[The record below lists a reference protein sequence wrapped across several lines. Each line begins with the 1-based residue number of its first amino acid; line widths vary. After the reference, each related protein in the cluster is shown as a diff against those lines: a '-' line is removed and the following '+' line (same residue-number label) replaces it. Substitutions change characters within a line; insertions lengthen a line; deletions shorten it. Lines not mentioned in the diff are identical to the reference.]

1 MLTVFSA
8 PSPAGAPTVFLKV
21 LAQCDFIIMD
31 LKLANNAAH
40 LKYPGVSNKL
50 ILQNF
55 ALLKNSGKPF
65 LVRTPLIPGI
75 TNTATILTA
84 LQKIIG
90 TAKWEQWPYN
100 TLAGAKYQSLNIQ
113 YSLTRPQQV

>member
-1 MLTVFSA
+1 
-8 PSPAGAPTVFLKV
+8 
-21 LAQCDFIIMD
+21 MD

-75 TNTATILTA
+75 TNTTTNLTA
-84 LQKIIG
+84 LQKNNWHRKVG
-90 TAKWEQWPYN
+90 AAALQHLSRGQVPKPEYTVFANKAA
-100 TLAGAKYQSLNIQ
+100 AGVG
-113 YSLTRPQQV
+113 QQGWLR

>member
-8 PSPAGAPTVFLKV
+8 PSPAGAPKVFLKV

-40 LKYPGVSNKL
+40 LKYTGVSNKL

-75 TNTATILTA
+75 TNTATNLTA

-90 TAKWEQWPYN
+90 TAKWEQLPYN